1 ISLLGLGRIAV
12 ASSTP
17 SAPCDTHL
25 NSLTEMMYCKK
36 DRLAGQP
43 ETPPTPFPGVNPIR
57 ICILGGGF
65 GGLYTALYLQRTL
78 GPKFKN
84 YQIKL
89 VEPKDHFLFTPLLYE
104 LVTGE
109 LQAWEIAPTYQWLL
123 AHTNVEFCQE
133 TVSSVD
139 LANRRVQ
146 LQNGESLI
154 YDYLVLAV
162 GGETR
167 LDSIPGAVEHASPFR
182 SLADAVQLKERLRFL
197 EASGQRKI
205 QVAVVGGGPN
215 GVELACK
222 LADRLKTRGQVRLI
236 ERGDRILKTFSAASR
251 AAAYKAL
258 QSRGIQVELETGI
271 EAIAAHHLTLA
282 HREKARTVDA
292 DLVLWTAGTQ
302 SLDWVRDLPCQHN
315 PQGQLLTLP
324 TLQLADH
331 PEVLALGDLAA
342 IQSVGRQPI
351 PATAQAAYQQASC
364 AARNLRA
371 LITEKSLLSFRYLH
385 LGEMLTLGT
394 NSAVVWSFGFTLQGA
409 IACMIRHWVYLQRMP
424 TLRHRLRVM
433 GHWLASGL
441 LRRLPTPARQPARQ
455 AWKRLTRRSRRVVAH
470 YPRRLPY

>member
-1 ISLLGLGRIAV
+1 
-12 ASSTP
+12 
-17 SAPCDTHL
+17 
-25 NSLTEMMYCKK
+25 MYCKK
-36 DRLAGQP
+36 NRLADQP
-43 ETPPTPFPGVNPIR
+43 GTLSVLRPGRGPVQ

-78 GPKFKN
+78 GSQLKN
-84 YQIKL
+84 YQITL

-109 LQAWEIAPTYQWLL
+109 LQAWEIAPTYRQLL
-123 AHTNVEFCQE
+123 AHNKIEFCQE
-133 TVSSVD
+133 AVSSID
-139 LANRRVQ
+139 LTARYVY
-146 LQNGESLI
+146 LCNGDSLT

-162 GGETR
+162 GGETC
-167 LDSIPGAVEHASPFR
+167 LGSIPGAVEHAAPFR
-182 SLADAVQLKERLRFL
+182 SLADAVHLRERLRFL
-197 EASGQRKI
+197 EASRQHHIR
-205 QVAVVGGGPN
+205 VTVVGGGPN

-258 QSRGIQVELETGI
+258 RQRGIQVELNTGI
-271 EAIAAHHLTLA
+271 EALAANHITLA
-282 HREKARTVDA
+282 HQEQTRTIET

-302 SLDWVRDLPCQHN
+302 TLDWVRSLPCQQN
-315 PQGQLLTLP
+315 TQGQLLTLP
-324 TLQLADH
+324 TLQLVEH
-331 PEVLALGDLAA
+331 PEVFALGDLAA
-342 IQSVGRQPI
+342 IQDAGKQLV

-371 LITEKSLLSFRYLH
+371 VITEKPLLSFRYLH

-394 NSAVVWSFGFTLQGA
+394 NAAVVCSFGLTLQGA
-409 IACMIRHWVYLQRMP
+409 IACVIRHWIYLQRMP
-424 TLRHRLRVM
+424 TLHHRLRVM

-441 LRRLPTPARQPARQ
+441 LRWLPTPTRQPVRQ
-455 AWKRLTRRSRRVVAH
+455 AWQRLTRRSRRTVAH